1 MSRSEGNIV
10 QILGPVKALD
20 SIDRSILW
28 QLDANCRITYENLS
42 RKLGITANAVRKRI
56 TNLIDSGVIIR
67 FMVLP
72 SNALMDLEFASGVLY
87 TNGREDRQE
96 TVDILGSHPAIHHV
110 SPLVTTRGGAYHFFG
125 QYSGAEMLA
134 QLGSFLR
141 GLPQT
146 EEVKFNTVLFPRGER
161 VKLTK
166 RQMRVLRVLMD
177 DPRMQISEVARKS
190 QLPVRAARRA
200 LKELEEEGGVRFTVR
215 WDVNTRGNNS
225 FWAVIEW
232 DDKASEHSQIID
244 WLNKEFPNEYWTFF
258 VAAAEPLVCARFV
271 VDDLLDVDRI
281 TNQIK
286 GAPSVKSL
294 ETLVCYSTFDF
305 PWYGEAKLRE
315 MLAQEGIQDS

>member
-1 MSRSEGNIV
+1 MIAPPKKSV
-10 QILGPVKALD
+10 VVLD

-72 SNALMDLEFASGVLY
+72 SNALMNLEFVSGVLH
-87 TNGREDRQE
+87 TNGRENRQD
-96 TVDILGSHPAIHHV
+96 TVEILGSNPVIHHV

-141 GLPQT
+141 GLPQA
-146 EEVKFNTVLFPRGER
+146 EEVKFNTVLYHRGEK

-177 DPRMQISEVARKS
+177 DPRMQISEVARKA
-190 QLPVRAARRA
+190 QLPVRATRKA
-200 LKELEEEGGVRFTVR
+200 LQELEEEGGVRFTVR
-215 WDVNTRGNNS
+215 WDVNTIGNTS
-225 FWAVIEW
+225 FWACIEW
-232 DDKASEHSQIID
+232 AERDSDHTQIID
-244 WLNKEFPNEYWTFF
+244 WLNREFPEEYWTYF
-258 VAAAEPLVCARFV
+258 VAAAEPLVYTRFV
-271 VDDLLDVDRI
+271 VHDLLDVDRI
-281 TNQIK
+281 TNQIID
-286 GAPSVKSL
+286 APVVKSL
-294 ETLVCYSTFDF
+294 QTLVCYSTYDF
-305 PWYGEAKLRE
+305 PWYGEAKLGE
-315 MLAQEGIQDS
+315 MLAQEGNEDA